1 MTKCLAFGLFLA
13 AVPAVVADDGA
24 AIPYDVA
31 QGRWLID
38 AEGLVAR
45 NDVRYATPSAEP
57 WEAMP
62 TGGGDLTAM
71 VRWDGS
77 LHLHLTKSDA
87 WGFQAPPD
95 ALLGARVFN
104 NVSPGHVRI
113 DFGQRERQAAA
124 RAFAQ
129 RLDLY
134 HGRVVI
140 QLDGERGPRLTVWG
154 HPQRKVL
161 VIEVSDPAS
170 VLGEATV
177 ELSHW
182 RSTVHVSSSSGM
194 LCAREVLARPAR
206 PHLANTGMQ
215 DFFAADQ
222 DPLSGRGMAVAVACP
237 AIAPK
242 NCSADGLTA
251 TFSLPDSRPA
261 VYYVIV
267 AAAVTPSGDPL
278 AVAQRELDEAA
289 CVGLEKLQAEHQA
302 WWQDYWARSFL
313 GISSPDGKADRL
325 CAAYHV
331 HLYTLGCVNRGPYP
345 AKWDGGAGL
354 MRGDER
360 NWGLSEWV
368 QEIRFTYLPLYMANR
383 LDMARGLT
391 RHYSTMAP
399 YLRKQTETMWGLPGL
414 WIPETVLPWG
424 HAEDFVL
431 KDNGRGAASNHYQ
444 RRDAA
449 RIPFGRFELF
459 NPYVGFL
466 FTAGLEVCHHYLL
479 YYRYSG
485 EDAFLRREAYPMLR
499 GVCEFVA
506 SLLRQEADGR
516 YHLDPA
522 NALETWWLVRD
533 PADTLAGIRAIFP
546 EFVRLSKTYELDAD
560 LRARCEA
567 ILASLPE
574 PARGLWAEDGKI
586 DPSVDVFAP
595 AAARGTSYPRTNCEN
610 PALYRVFPFG
620 LSGVGTADYDL
631 ARRTF
636 ERRICTLAHGWSLD
650 AIWAARLGLR
660 DEACRLAAEHA
671 ERFHRYRYGGW
682 TSNDSRVFPGG
693 LSAAPFLDAGGLSAT
708 AVQQILLQDHG
719 GLIRV
724 VPAAAADWSGIFQF
738 RAEGGFLVGADFLGG
753 RPRLVEVRSL
763 EGRLC
768 KVANPWTGPW
778 VVREQGNVIAE
789 GSKPQIAFASR
800 PGGVYLIEPSR
811 SPP

>member
-1 MTKCLAFGLFLA
+1 MATLFSSVFFLA
-13 AVPAVVADDGA
+13 AVTLVAADDGT

-31 QGRWLID
+31 EGQWLID
-38 AEGLVAR
+38 PARIVGR
-45 NDVRYATPSAEP
+45 NDVLYTMPSAEP

-62 TGGGDLTAM
+62 TGGGDLSAM

-113 DFGQRERQAAA
+113 DFGERGRQAAA
-124 RAFAQ
+124 RAFSQ

-140 QLDGERGPRLTVWG
+140 QLDGERGPRLAVWG

-161 VIEVSDPAS
+161 VIEVSDPGAR
-170 VLGEATV
+170 LGEATV

-182 RSTVHVSSSSGM
+182 RSTVQVSSSSGV
-194 LCAREVLARPAR
+194 LCAREVLDRPAR

-215 DFFAADQ
+215 DFFPADQ
-222 DPLSGRGMAVAVACP
+222 DPLLGRGMAVATACP

-242 NCSADGLTA
+242 SCSADGLTA
-251 TFSLPDSRPA
+251 TFSLPGSRPA
-261 VYYVIV
+261 SYYLIV

-278 AVAQRELDEAA
+278 AAAQRELDEAA
-289 CVGLEKLQAEHQA
+289 RAGLEKLQAEHQA
-302 WWQDYWARSFL
+302 WWQDYWGRSFL
-313 GISSPDGKADRL
+313 RISSPDGKADRL

-345 AKWDGGAGL
+345 AKWDGGPGL

-391 RHYSTMAP
+391 RHYSAMAP

-414 WIPETVLPWG
+414 WVPETVLPWG

-431 KDNGRGAASNHYQ
+431 RDDGRGAAGNHYQ
-444 RRDAA
+444 RRDST
-449 RIPFGRFELF
+449 RIPFGRFELY

-466 FTAGLEVCHHYLL
+466 FTAGLEVCHHYLF

-485 EDAFLRREAYPMLR
+485 DEEFLRQEAYPMLR

-533 PADTLAGIRAIFP
+533 PADTLAGIQAIFP

-574 PARGLWAEDGKI
+574 PGAGCG
-586 DPSVDVFAP
+586 
-595 AAARGTSYPRTNCEN
+595 
-610 PALYRVFPFG
+610 
-620 LSGVGTADYDL
+620 
-631 ARRTF
+631 RRTARSIRAWTCW
-636 ERRICTLAHGWSLD
+636 RRPRCAAHRTR
-650 AIWAARLGLR
+650 APIVKTRPCI
-660 DEACRLAAEHA
+660 AC
-671 ERFHRYRYGGW
+671 F
-682 TSNDSRVFPGG
+682 
-693 LSAAPFLDAGGLSAT
+693 LSA
-708 AVQQILLQDHG
+708 
-719 GLIRV
+719 
-724 VPAAAADWSGIFQF
+724 
-738 RAEGGFLVGADFLGG
+738 
-753 RPRLVEVRSL
+753 
-763 EGRLC
+763 
-768 KVANPWTGPW
+768 
-778 VVREQGNVIAE
+778 
-789 GSKPQIAFASR
+789 
-800 PGGVYLIEPSR
+800 
-811 SPP
+811 